1 MKWFYEW
8 RLRRVRAEI
17 SALEEA
23 TRARLLDDYTGHSRL
38 RVLKRVANSL
48 QQRLGRYSGSN
59 AAANV
64 ANAGKGGSQATG

>member
-8 RLRRVRAEI
+8 RLRRVHAEI

-38 RVLKRVANSL
+38 RVLKRMANSL
-48 QQRLGRYSGSN
+48 QQRLARQSSN
-59 AAANV
+59 AANATNV
-64 ANAGKGGSQATG
+64 GKGSSKAAH

>member
-38 RVLKRVANSL
+38 RVLKRMANNL
-48 QQRLGRYSGSN
+48 QQRLARYSGNTAKAVN
-59 AAANV
+59 AE
-64 ANAGKGGSQATG
+64 KGGSQATG